1 MMLLYVYVTALTFLV
16 LLLLLVVGTAWN
28 EIKTLKTRI
37 ETMDKGLAMLAGSR
51 VSSEENL
58 KRSLNEVRTL
68 VDAAI
73 QAAKHRP
80 GVH

>member
-1 MMLLYVYVTALTFLV
+1 MIILSLAVIILFLLVVV
-16 LLLLLVVGTAWN
+16 LLLVVGTLWN
-28 EIKTLKTRI
+28 QVQSLRTRL
-37 ETMDKGLAMLAGSR
+37 EAADKAIAMLAGSR

-58 KRSLNEVRTL
+58 KRSLNEVRKL

>member
-1 MMLLYVYVTALTFLV
+1 MVTTLFILSFLGHIV
-16 LLLLLVVGTAWN
+16 WFLVVGTLWN
-28 EIKTLKTRI
+28 EIKALKLRVETL
-37 ETMDKGLAMLAGSR
+37 DKGVAMLAGSR
-51 VSSEENL
+51 ISSEENL
-58 KRSLNEVRTL
+58 KRSLNEVRKL